1 MLPQVAE
8 RRFGLHIGYVT
19 DREDPERL
27 GRVRVCIPGL
37 IEPES
42 AWAFPLG
49 GAGGGS
55 KDTGF
60 FAVPEIDAEVGV
72 FFNQGDVHA
81 PPYYLA
87 AHWGK
92 PGGKSE
98 VPEEA
103 QAFPPDNRVLAT
115 PSFRVELD
123 ESEGG
128 KKLKITNKVSGDH
141 VLFNAEDNTVSV
153 EATTALHI
161 TATGSIRIQAL
172 EVLINGRVV
181 AATPGKPI

>member
-1 MLPQVAE
+1 MTLPQTAE

-19 DREDPERL
+19 DRADPERL
-27 GRVRVCIPGL
+27 GRVRLCIPGL
-37 IEPES
+37 IEPQS

-60 FAVPEIDAEVGV
+60 FAVPELGAEVGV
-72 FFNQGDVHA
+72 FFVQGDVHA

-103 QAFPPDNRVLAT
+103 QVFPPDNRVLAT
-115 PSFRVELD
+115 PNFRIELD
-123 ESEGG
+123 ESKGG
-128 KKLKITNKVSGDH
+128 KKLKITNKLSGDH
-141 VLFNAEDNTVSV
+141 VLFNAEENTMTV

-161 TATGSIRIQAL
+161 NATGSIRIQAT

-181 AATPGKPI
+181 APVGRPI